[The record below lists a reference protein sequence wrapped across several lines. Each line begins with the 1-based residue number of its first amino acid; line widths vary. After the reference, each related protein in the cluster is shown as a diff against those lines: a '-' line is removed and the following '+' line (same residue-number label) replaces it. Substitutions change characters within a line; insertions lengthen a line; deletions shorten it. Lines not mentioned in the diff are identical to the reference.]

1 MQKKRGKM
9 FKVRR
14 NSRLKE
20 KNGEG
25 KLKNVKEKNTIEEE
39 RNTAGPKTVGKSV
52 VLVFT
57 QSDLTQTNFLIR
69 FSLQPNG
76 VDF

>member
-1 MQKKRGKM
+1 ML
-9 FKVRR
+9 KVRG
-14 NSRLKE
+14 NSRMKE
-20 KNGEG
+20 KNVEG
-25 KLKNVKEKNTIEEE
+25 KLKNVKEKNTIKEE

-57 QSDLTQTNFLIR
+57 KSDLTQTNFLIR

-76 VDF
+76 VDFWIQQNS